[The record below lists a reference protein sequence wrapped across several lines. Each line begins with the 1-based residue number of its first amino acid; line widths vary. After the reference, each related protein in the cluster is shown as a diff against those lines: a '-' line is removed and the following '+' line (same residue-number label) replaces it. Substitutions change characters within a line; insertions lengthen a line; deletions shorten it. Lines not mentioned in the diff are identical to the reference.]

1 MSCLFDALAHALSAR
16 VGLLRHARYATIR
29 GMAVPVTGASVRAAL
44 CDVMPSVRVHGATLA
59 EWGAMETGT
68 APEEYARNMRAAS
81 TWGGGVEIAKYAS
94 HAAPIK
100 VKYDGAHYTPT

>member
-29 GMAVPVTGASVRAAL
+29 GMDVPVTGASVRAAL

-59 EWGAMETGT
+59 ECYAAVGAVGV
-68 APEEYARNMRAAS
+68 RIAS
-81 TWGGGVEIAKYAS
+81 TFSKAS
-94 HAAPIK
+94 SKSLAMSARTFC
-100 VKYDGAHYTPT
+100 AFR